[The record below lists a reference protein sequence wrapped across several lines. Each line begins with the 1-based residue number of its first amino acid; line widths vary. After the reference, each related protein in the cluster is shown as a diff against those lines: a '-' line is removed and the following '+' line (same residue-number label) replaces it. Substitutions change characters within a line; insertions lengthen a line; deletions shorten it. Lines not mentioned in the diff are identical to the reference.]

1 MTPRVEI
8 DLRKIRHNAATLKKW
23 CEEKG
28 IQMTAVVKGVGGDV
42 QIARALVDSGI
53 TSLAD
58 TKVERI
64 AKLKS
69 AQIPATYMLI
79 RTPALSEV
87 SQVVQHVDVSAQSE
101 IDVVRAISAEA
112 VKQNKTH
119 AIIVMVE
126 MGDLR
131 EGVMPKDVPAFIE
144 QILQLP
150 NIQVV
155 GIGANFACFGGIIP
169 TEQKMRELSSLAKY
183 IQKEYSLLLRYVS
196 GGNSANYYWLK
207 QTKDV
212 GAINHLRFGEAI
224 FLGRETIRGA
234 AIPNLYQDAFCLV
247 AEVIEVK
254 TKPSVPYGVQ
264 SRNAFG
270 ETPTF
275 QERGMMKRAIVG
287 IGRQDVHVNGL
298 TPLAPVE
305 IIGSSSDH
313 IIVDATHTDI
323 QVGDHIRFAVDYGA
337 MISLMTS
344 PYVQK
349 TYVQTDEKN
358 GRFPTKTSA

>member
-1 MTPRVEI
+1 MTAKVEI
-8 DLRKIRHNAATLKKW
+8 DLRKIRHNAKTLKKW

-28 IQMTAVVKGVGGDV
+28 IQMTAVIKGVNGDME
-42 QIARALVDSGI
+42 IARALVDSGI

-87 SQVVQHVDVSAQSE
+87 SEVVRHVDVSAQSE

-169 TEQKMRELSSLAKY
+169 TEQKC
-183 IQKEYSLLLRYVS
+183 VS
-196 GGNSANYYWLK
+196 FR
-207 QTKDV
+207 
-212 GAINHLRFGEAI
+212 HLRNI
-224 FLGRETIRGA
+224 FKKSIRYFYRTYPV
-234 AIPNLYQDAFCLV
+234 AIPR
-247 AEVIEVK
+247 
-254 TKPSVPYGVQ
+254 T
-264 SRNAFG
+264 
-270 ETPTF
+270 
-275 QERGMMKRAIVG
+275 
-287 IGRQDVHVNGL
+287 
-298 TPLAPVE
+298 
-305 IIGSSSDH
+305 IIG
-313 IIVDATHTDI
+313 
-323 QVGDHIRFAVDYGA
+323 
-337 MISLMTS
+337 
-344 PYVQK
+344 
-349 TYVQTDEKN
+349 
-358 GRFPTKTSA
+358 

>member
-1 MTPRVEI
+1 MTAKVEI

-42 QIARALVDSGI
+42 QIARTLVDSGV

-58 TKVERI
+58 TKIERI
-64 AKLKS
+64 AKLKL
-69 AQIPATYMLI
+69 AHIPATYMLI

-87 SQVVQHVDVSAQSE
+87 SEVVRHVDVSAQSE

-131 EGVMPKDVPAFIE
+131 EGVMPEDVPAFIE
-144 QILQLP
+144 QVRQLP
-150 NIQVV
+150 NIQLA

-169 TEQKMRELSSLAKY
+169 TEQKMRELSSLAKH
-183 IQKEYSLLLRYVS
+183 IQKEYALFLPYVS

-254 TKPSVPYGVQ
+254 TKPSVPYCVQ

-270 ETPTF
+270 EAPTF
-275 QERGMMKRAIVG
+275 PERGMMKRAIVG
-287 IGRQDVHVNGL
+287 IGRQDVNVNGL

-313 IIVDATHTDI
+313 MIIDATRTDI
-323 QVGDHIRFAVDYGA
+323 QVGDHLRFAVDYGA

-349 TYVQTDEKN
+349 TYVQTDEKD

>member
-1 MTPRVEI
+1 MTAKVEI
-8 DLRKIRHNAATLKKW
+8 DLRKIRHNAKTLKKW

-28 IQMTAVVKGVGGDV
+28 IQMTAVIKGVNGDME
-42 QIARALVDSGI
+42 IARALVDSGI

-87 SQVVQHVDVSAQSE
+87 SEVVRHVDVSAQSE

-169 TEQKMRELSSLAKY
+169 TEQKMRELSSLAKH
-183 IQKEYSLLLRYVS
+183 IQKEYSLFLPYVS

-212 GAINHLRFGEAI
+212 GCINHLRLGEAI

-234 AIPNLYQDAFCLV
+234 AIAGLYQDAFCFV

-270 ETPTF
+270 EAPTF
-275 QERGMMKRAIVG
+275 PERGMMKRAIVG
-287 IGRQDVHVNGL
+287 IGRQDVYVNGL
-298 TPLAPVE
+298 TPLQPVQ

-313 IIVDATHTDI
+313 MIVDATYTDI
-323 QVGDHIRFAVDYGA
+323 QVGDHLRFAVDYGA

-344 PYVQK
+344 PHVQK

>member
-1 MTPRVEI
+1 MTAKVEI
-8 DLRKIRHNAATLKKW
+8 DLRKIRHNAVTLKKW

-42 QIARALVDSGI
+42 QIARTLVESGL

-69 AQIPATYMLI
+69 AHIPATYMLI

-87 SQVVQHVDVSAQSE
+87 NKVVQYVDVSVQSE

-119 AIIVMVE
+119 AIIIMVE

-131 EGVMPKDVPAFIE
+131 EGIMPKDVPSFIE
-144 QILQLP
+144 QIRSLP
-150 NIQVV
+150 NIQIV
-155 GIGANFACFGGIIP
+155 GIGANFACFGGVIP
-169 TEQKMRELSSLAKY
+169 TDQKMHELSSLAKH
-183 IQKEYSLLLRYVS
+183 IQKQYALFLPYVS

-212 GAINHLRFGEAI
+212 GCINHLRFGESI

-234 AIPNLYQDAFCLV
+234 AIPHLYQDAFCLV

-270 ETPTF
+270 ETPIF

-287 IGRQDVHVNGL
+287 IGRQDVYVSGL
-298 TPLAPVE
+298 TPLHPVQ

-313 IIVDATHTDI
+313 IIVDATYTDI
-323 QVGDHIRFAVDYGA
+323 QVGDFIRFAVDYGA

-344 PYVQK
+344 PHVQK
-349 TYVQTDEKN
+349 TYVRTDEKN
-358 GRFPTKTSA
+358 GHFPTKTSA